1 VIVTLRD
8 DAGLPISGSLTRA
21 ARVRD
26 AWLTPVTAPENEGA
40 AAGARY
46 LLGAGGAFDL
56 LPPDTWPVVLGQ
68 PPALPGPGPLPPP
81 LPPLPP
87 PELAPPLLVPLVS
100 LPPLFAMMTSVA
112 G

>member
-1 VIVTLRD
+1 M
-8 DAGLPISGSLTRA
+8 
-21 ARVRD
+21 
-26 AWLTPVTAPENEGA
+26 
-40 AAGARY
+40 RY
-46 LLGAGGAFDL
+46 LPGAGGAFDL

-81 LPPLPP
+81 LPPLLP
-87 PELAPPLLVPLVS
+87 PELAPPLLAPPLL